1 MLYNIT
7 NGYLIISSPL
17 VTRQVLFKKD
27 DNNYMNNSKLI
38 PERLINARES
48 LNISKADASRKIG
61 LSKIGYNRYESG
73 ERTPSPQM
81 MQVIAS
87 TLNTSVDYLV
97 GITDNPGVDTVQL
110 NRQQD
115 AELFDLVL
123 EYKNA
128 DDSMK
133 KRILAYAKAFQK

>member
-17 VTRQVLFKKD
+17 VTRQVRFKKD

-48 LNISKADASRKIG
+48 LNISKAEASRKIG

-81 MQVIAS
+81 MQVIAN

-115 AELFDLVL
+115 AEIFDLVL

-128 DDSMK
+128 DSSMK

>member
-1 MLYNIT
+1 
-7 NGYLIISSPL
+7 
-17 VTRQVLFKKD
+17 
-27 DNNYMNNSKLI
+27 MNNSKLI

-48 LNISKADASRKIG
+48 LNISKAEASRKIG

-81 MQVIAS
+81 MQVIAN

-128 DDSMK
+128 DSSMK

>member
-17 VTRQVLFKKD
+17 VTRPVLIKKD

-48 LNISKADASRKIG
+48 LNISKAEASRKIG

-81 MQVIAS
+81 MQVIAN

-128 DDSMK
+128 DSSMK

>member
-1 MLYNIT
+1 M
-7 NGYLIISSPL
+7 
-17 VTRQVLFKKD
+17 VTRQVLIKKD

-48 LNISKADASRKIG
+48 LNISKAEASRKIG

-81 MQVIAS
+81 MQVIAN

-128 DDSMK
+128 DSSMK